1 MKPSRILTA
10 GLFLFIAVLLALPAV
25 ALEYG
30 DTAPDFSLPGLNGET
45 VTLSQYKGKIIIL
58 KLATTWCPTCKQQM
72 EEIGKITDFLDEKN
86 VVVLD
91 VFLQD
96 TRAMVDDY
104 LAGKKHPKNFVPLLD
119 DGQVR
124 KAYNVYLIPR
134 LVVIDPDLKVR
145 RDGSLIMSKDLMLMI
160 NGIGQAKAG

>member
-1 MKPSRILTA
+1 MKSSRILA
-10 GLFLFIAVLLALPAV
+10 ILLMMAAVAVWALPAA

-30 DTAPDFSLPGLNGET
+30 DTAPDFSLPNLKGEM
-45 VTLSQYKGKIIIL
+45 VSLSQYKGRTIVL

-72 EEIGKITDFLDEKN
+72 EEIAKVADFLDEKD

-119 DGQVR
+119 DGQAR

-134 LVVIDPDLKVR
+134 LVVIDPEFKVR
-145 RDGSLIMSKDLMLMI
+145 RDGSLLTAKDLMLMI
-160 NGIGQAKAG
+160 NGIGKGQQG